1 MHVFRKRLCFLLGAV
16 LVLLLASFTYHRL
29 ALQREKASLNPMG
42 QMVSVNGHD
51 MSVFVKGNGPQTLV
65 FLSGAG
71 TASPILDFK
80 DLYDG
85 LSKQYKI
92 VVVERAGYGYSE
104 DTSKSRDVSEVL
116 SETRQALAKA
126 HVSGPYIILSHS
138 MASLETLLWQ
148 EKYPSE
154 IQAVIGLDW
163 ALPESYAHLKMHS
176 QILRMARLGSQL
188 GLLRYIPSRLYVP
201 NENLSSR
208 DRRLYQRIA
217 YRQILSQAMLN
228 ESLSVKG
235 NAKKVDAKINSQ
247 IPTLLL
253 VSNGEGTSFSKEEW
267 RNYAARFAKDQKN
280 IELTFYDAP
289 HYLYHYQTKEVVA
302 KIEDFIKGTTDYTN
316 LCY

>member
-1 MHVFRKRLCFLLGAV
+1 MHVFMKRLLFLMGAV
-16 LVLLLASFTYHRL
+16 LVLLLASFIYHRL
-29 ALQREKASLNPMG
+29 DLQREKTSLNPMG

-126 HVSGPYIILSHS
+126 QVSGPYIILSHS

-148 EKYPSE
+148 ENYPSE
-154 IQAVIGLDW
+154 IKAIIGLDW
-163 ALPESYAHLKMHS
+163 ALPESYSQLRMHS

-201 NENLSSR
+201 NENLSSS

-228 ESLSVKG
+228 ESLSVKE
-235 NAKKVDAKINSQ
+235 NAKKVDAKIDSQ

-302 KIEDFIKGTTDYTN
+302 KIEDFIKGTTD
-316 LCY
+316 

>member
-1 MHVFRKRLCFLLGAV
+1 MHVFMKRLLFLMGAV
-16 LVLLLASFTYHRL
+16 LVLLLVSFIYHRL
-29 ALQREKASLNPMG
+29 DLQREKASLNPVG
-42 QMVSVNGHD
+42 QMVSVKGHD

-80 DLYDG
+80 DLYDE

-163 ALPESYAHLKMHS
+163 ALPESYSQLRMHS

-201 NENLSSR
+201 NENLSSS

-235 NAKKVDAKINSQ
+235 NAKKVDAKIDSQ

-302 KIEDFIKGTTDYTN
+302 KIEDFIEGTTD
-316 LCY
+316 

>member
-1 MHVFRKRLCFLLGAV
+1 MHVFMKRLLFLMGAV
-16 LVLLLASFTYHRL
+16 LVLLLASFIYHRL

-126 HVSGPYIILSHS
+126 QVSGPYIILSHS

-154 IQAVIGLDW
+154 IKAIIGLDW
-163 ALPESYAHLKMHS
+163 ALPESYSQLRMHS
-176 QILRMARLGSQL
+176 QILRMARLGSRL

-201 NENLSSR
+201 NENLSSS

-267 RNYAARFAKDQKN
+267 RNYAARFAKDQEN

-302 KIEDFIKGTTDYTN
+302 KIEDFIKGTTD
-316 LCY
+316 

>member
-1 MHVFRKRLCFLLGAV
+1 MHVFMKRLLFLMGAV
-16 LVLLLASFTYHRL
+16 LVLLLASFIYHRL

-126 HVSGPYIILSHS
+126 QVSGPYIILSHS

-154 IQAVIGLDW
+154 IKAIIGLDW

-201 NENLSSR
+201 NENLSSS

-228 ESLSVKG
+228 ESLSVKE

-302 KIEDFIKGTTDYTN
+302 KIEEFIKGTTD
-316 LCY
+316 

>member
-1 MHVFRKRLCFLLGAV
+1 MHVFMKRLLFLMGAV
-16 LVLLLASFTYHRL
+16 LVLLLASFIYHRL

-126 HVSGPYIILSHS
+126 QVSGPYIILSHS

-154 IQAVIGLDW
+154 IKAIIGLDW
-163 ALPESYAHLKMHS
+163 ALPESYSQLRMHS

-201 NENLSSR
+201 NENLSSS

-247 IPTLLL
+247 ISTLLL

-302 KIEDFIKGTTDYTN
+302 KIEDFIKGTTD
-316 LCY
+316 

>member
-1 MHVFRKRLCFLLGAV
+1 MHVFMKRLLFLMGAV
-16 LVLLLASFTYHRL
+16 LVLLLASFIYHRL

-116 SETRQALAKA
+116 SETRQALSKA

-154 IQAVIGLDW
+154 IKAIIGLDW
-163 ALPESYAHLKMHS
+163 ALPESYSQLRMHP

-201 NENLSSR
+201 NENLSSS

-235 NAKKVDAKINSQ
+235 NAKKVDAKIDSQ

-302 KIEDFIKGTTDYTN
+302 KIEDFIKGTTD
-316 LCY
+316 

>member
-1 MHVFRKRLCFLLGAV
+1 MHVFMKRLLFLMGAV
-16 LVLLLASFTYHRL
+16 LVLLLASFIYHRL

-126 HVSGPYIILSHS
+126 QVSGPYIILSHS

-163 ALPESYAHLKMHS
+163 ALPESYSQLRMHS

-201 NENLSSR
+201 NENLSSS

-302 KIEDFIKGTTDYTN
+302 KIEEFIKGTTD
-316 LCY
+316 

>member
-1 MHVFRKRLCFLLGAV
+1 MHVFMKRLLFLLGLV
-16 LVLLLASFTYHRL
+16 LFLLLAIFTYHRL

-116 SETRQALAKA
+116 SETRQALSKA
-126 HVSGPYIILSHS
+126 QVSGPYIILSHS

-163 ALPESYAHLKMHS
+163 ALPESYSQLRMHS

-201 NENLSSR
+201 NENLSSS

-302 KIEDFIKGTTDYTN
+302 KIEDFIKGTTD
-316 LCY
+316 

>member
-1 MHVFRKRLCFLLGAV
+1 MHVFMKRLLFLMGAV
-16 LVLLLASFTYHRL
+16 LVLLLASFIYHRL

-51 MSVFVKGNGPQTLV
+51 MSVFVKGNSPQTLV

-104 DTSKSRDVSEVL
+104 DTSKSRDVYEVL

-154 IQAVIGLDW
+154 IQAIIGLDW
-163 ALPESYAHLKMHS
+163 ALPESYSQLRMHS

-201 NENLSSR
+201 NENLSSS

-267 RNYAARFAKDQKN
+267 RNYATRFAKDQKN

-302 KIEDFIKGTTDYTN
+302 KIEDFIKGTTD
-316 LCY
+316 

>member
-1 MHVFRKRLCFLLGAV
+1 MHVFMKRLLFLMGAV

-148 EKYPSE
+148 EKYSSE

-163 ALPESYAHLKMHS
+163 ALPESYSQLRMHS

-201 NENLSSR
+201 NENLSSS

-235 NAKKVDAKINSQ
+235 NAKKVDAKIDSQ

-253 VSNGEGTSFSKEEW
+253 VSNGEGTSFSQEEW
-267 RNYAARFAKDQKN
+267 RHYATRFAKDQKN

-302 KIEDFIKGTTDYTN
+302 KIEDFIEGTTD
-316 LCY
+316 

>member
-1 MHVFRKRLCFLLGAV
+1 MHVFMKRLLFLMGAV
-16 LVLLLASFTYHRL
+16 LVLLLASFIYHRL

-154 IQAVIGLDW
+154 IQAIIGLDW
-163 ALPESYAHLKMHS
+163 ALPESYSQLRMHS

-201 NENLSSR
+201 NENLSSS

-289 HYLYHYQTKEVVA
+289 HYLYHYRTKEVVA
-302 KIEDFIKGTTDYTN
+302 KIEDFIKGTTD
-316 LCY
+316 

>member
-1 MHVFRKRLCFLLGAV
+1 MHVFMKRLLFLMGAV
-16 LVLLLASFTYHRL
+16 LVLLLASFIYHRL

-126 HVSGPYIILSHS
+126 QVSGPYIILSHS

-154 IQAVIGLDW
+154 IKAIIGLDW
-163 ALPESYAHLKMHS
+163 ALPESYSQLRMHS

-188 GLLRYIPSRLYVP
+188 GLLRYIPSHLYVP
-201 NENLSSR
+201 NENLSSS

-228 ESLSVKG
+228 ESLSVKE
-235 NAKKVDAKINSQ
+235 NAKKVDAKIDSQ
-247 IPTLLL
+247 IPTLLM
-253 VSNGEGTSFSKEEW
+253 VSNGGGTGFSQKDW
-267 RNYAARFAKDQKN
+267 RHYATSFAKDQKN
-280 IELTFYDAP
+280 IEVTFYDAP

-302 KIEDFIKGTTDYTN
+302 KIEDFIKGTTD
-316 LCY
+316 

>member
-1 MHVFRKRLCFLLGAV
+1 MHVFMKRLLFLMGAV
-16 LVLLLASFTYHRL
+16 LVLLLASFIYHRL

-116 SETRQALAKA
+116 SETRQALSKA
-126 HVSGPYIILSHS
+126 QVSGPYIILSHS

-163 ALPESYAHLKMHS
+163 ALPESYSQLRMHS

-201 NENLSSR
+201 NENLSSS

-302 KIEDFIKGTTDYTN
+302 KIEDFIKGTTD
-316 LCY
+316 

>member
-1 MHVFRKRLCFLLGAV
+1 MHVFMKKLLFLMGAV
-16 LVLLLASFTYHRL
+16 LVLLLASFIYHRL

-116 SETRQALAKA
+116 SETRQALSKA

-154 IQAVIGLDW
+154 IKAIIGLDW
-163 ALPESYAHLKMHS
+163 ALPESYSQLRMHS

-201 NENLSSR
+201 NENLSSS

-267 RNYAARFAKDQKN
+267 RNYATRFAKDQKN

-302 KIEDFIKGTTDYTN
+302 KIEDFIKGTTD
-316 LCY
+316 

>member
-1 MHVFRKRLCFLLGAV
+1 MHVFMKRLCFLMGAV
-16 LVLLLASFTYHRL
+16 LVLLLASFIYHRL

-163 ALPESYAHLKMHS
+163 ALPESYSQLRMHS

-247 IPTLLL
+247 ISTLLL

-267 RNYAARFAKDQKN
+267 RNYATRFAKDQKN

-302 KIEDFIKGTTDYTN
+302 KIEDFIKGTTD
-316 LCY
+316 

>member
-1 MHVFRKRLCFLLGAV
+1 MHVFRKRLLFLLGLV
-16 LVLLLASFTYHRL
+16 LFLLLAIFTYHRL
-29 ALQREKASLNPMG
+29 ALQREKVSLNPMG
-42 QMVSVNGHD
+42 QMVSVNGHE
-51 MSVFVKGNGPQTLV
+51 MSIFVKGEGSQTLV

-80 DLYDG
+80 DLYDD

-163 ALPESYAHLKMHS
+163 ALPESYSQLRMHS

-201 NENLSSR
+201 NENLSSS

-267 RNYAARFAKDQKN
+267 RNYATRFAKDQKN

-302 KIEDFIKGTTDYTN
+302 KIEDFIKGTTD
-316 LCY
+316 

>member
-1 MHVFRKRLCFLLGAV
+1 MPVFMKRLCFLLGLV
-16 LVLLLASFTYHRL
+16 LVLLLTSFTYHRL
-29 ALQREKASLNPMG
+29 ALQREKTSLNPMG

-51 MSVFVKGNGPQTLV
+51 MSVFVKGNGPQTLL

-85 LSKQYKI
+85 LSKEYKI
-92 VVVERAGYGYSE
+92 VLVERAGYGYSE
-104 DTSKSRDVSEVL
+104 DTSKSRDVSVIL

-126 HVSGPYIILSHS
+126 QVSGPYIILSHS

-154 IQAVIGLDW
+154 IKAIIGLDW
-163 ALPESYAHLKMHS
+163 ALPESYLQLRMHS

-247 IPTLLL
+247 ISTLLL

-302 KIEDFIKGTTDYTN
+302 KIEDFIKGTTD
-316 LCY
+316 

>member
-1 MHVFRKRLCFLLGAV
+1 MHVFMKRLLFLMGAV
-16 LVLLLASFTYHRL
+16 LVLLLASFIYHRL
-29 ALQREKASLNPMG
+29 ALQREKASLNPIG

-51 MSVFVKGNGPQTLV
+51 MSVFMKGNGPQTLV

-126 HVSGPYIILSHS
+126 QVSGPYIILSHS

-154 IQAVIGLDW
+154 IKAIIGLDW
-163 ALPESYAHLKMHS
+163 ALPECYSQLRMHS

-201 NENLSSR
+201 NENLSSS

-302 KIEDFIKGTTDYTN
+302 KIEDFIKGTTD
-316 LCY
+316 

>member
-1 MHVFRKRLCFLLGAV
+1 MHVFMKRLLFLMGAV
-16 LVLLLASFTYHRL
+16 LVLLLASFIYHRL

-154 IQAVIGLDW
+154 IQAIIGLDW
-163 ALPESYAHLKMHS
+163 ALPESYSQLRMHS

-201 NENLSSR
+201 NENLSSS

-228 ESLSVKG
+228 ESLSVKE

-302 KIEDFIKGTTDYTN
+302 KIEDFIKGTTD
-316 LCY
+316 

>member
-1 MHVFRKRLCFLLGAV
+1 MHVFMKRLLFLMGAV
-16 LVLLLASFTYHRL
+16 LVLLLASFIYHRL

-126 HVSGPYIILSHS
+126 QVSGPYIILSHS
-138 MASLETLLWQ
+138 MASLGTLLWQ

-154 IQAVIGLDW
+154 IKAIIGLDW
-163 ALPESYAHLKMHS
+163 ALPESYSQLRMHS

-201 NENLSSR
+201 NENLSSS

-228 ESLSVKG
+228 ESLSVKE
-235 NAKKVDAKINSQ
+235 NAKKVDAKIDSQ

-302 KIEDFIKGTTDYTN
+302 KIEDFIKGTTD
-316 LCY
+316 

>member
-1 MHVFRKRLCFLLGAV
+1 MHVFRKRLLFLLGAV
-16 LVLLLASFTYHRL
+16 LVLLLASFIYHRL

-148 EKYPSE
+148 AKYPSE
-154 IQAVIGLDW
+154 IQAIIGLDW
-163 ALPESYAHLKMHS
+163 ALPESYSQLRMHS

-201 NENLSSR
+201 NENLSSS

-247 IPTLLL
+247 ISTLLL

-289 HYLYHYQTKEVVA
+289 HYLYHYRTKEVVA
-302 KIEDFIKGTTDYTN
+302 KIEDFIKGTTD
-316 LCY
+316 

>member
-1 MHVFRKRLCFLLGAV
+1 MHVFMKRLLFLMGAV
-16 LVLLLASFTYHRL
+16 LVLLLASFIYHRL
-29 ALQREKASLNPMG
+29 DLQREKTSLNPMG

-126 HVSGPYIILSHS
+126 QVSGPYIILSHS

-154 IQAVIGLDW
+154 IKAIIGLDW
-163 ALPESYAHLKMHS
+163 ALPESYAHLKMHP

-201 NENLSSR
+201 NENLSSS

-235 NAKKVDAKINSQ
+235 NAKKVDAKIDSQ

-253 VSNGEGTSFSKEEW
+253 VSNGEGTSFSQEEW
-267 RNYAARFAKDQKN
+267 RHYATRFAKDQKN

-302 KIEDFIKGTTDYTN
+302 KIEDFIEGTTD
-316 LCY
+316 

>member
-1 MHVFRKRLCFLLGAV
+1 MHVFMKRLLFLLGAV
-16 LVLLLASFTYHRL
+16 LLLLLSSFTYHRL
-29 ALQREKASLNPMG
+29 SLQREKASLNPMG

-116 SETRQALAKA
+116 SETRQALSKA
-126 HVSGPYIILSHS
+126 QVSGPYIILSHS

-163 ALPESYAHLKMHS
+163 ALPESYSQLRMHS

-201 NENLSSR
+201 NENLSSS

-302 KIEDFIKGTTDYTN
+302 KIEDFIKGTTD
-316 LCY
+316 

>member
-1 MHVFRKRLCFLLGAV
+1 MHVFMKRLLFLMGAV
-16 LVLLLASFTYHRL
+16 LVLLLASFIYHRL

-154 IQAVIGLDW
+154 IQAIIGLDW
-163 ALPESYAHLKMHS
+163 ALPESYSQLRMHP

-201 NENLSSR
+201 NENLSSS

-267 RNYAARFAKDQKN
+267 RNYATRFAKDQKN

-302 KIEDFIKGTTDYTN
+302 KIEDFIKGTTD
-316 LCY
+316 

>member
-1 MHVFRKRLCFLLGAV
+1 MHVFMKRLLFLMGAV
-16 LVLLLASFTYHRL
+16 LVLLLASFIYHRL

-92 VVVERAGYGYSE
+92 VVVERVGYGYSE

-126 HVSGPYIILSHS
+126 QVSGPYIILSHS

-154 IQAVIGLDW
+154 IKAIIGLDW
-163 ALPESYAHLKMHS
+163 ALPESYSQLRMHS

-201 NENLSSR
+201 NENLSSS

-235 NAKKVDAKINSQ
+235 NAKKVDAKIDSQ

-253 VSNGEGTSFSKEEW
+253 VSNGKGTSFSKEEW

-302 KIEDFIKGTTDYTN
+302 KIEDFIKGTTD
-316 LCY
+316 

>member
-1 MHVFRKRLCFLLGAV
+1 MHVFMKRLLFLMGAV
-16 LVLLLASFTYHRL
+16 LVLLLASFIYHRL
-29 ALQREKASLNPMG
+29 DLQREKTSLNPMG

-126 HVSGPYIILSHS
+126 QVSGPYIILSHS

-154 IQAVIGLDW
+154 IKAIIGLDW
-163 ALPESYAHLKMHS
+163 ALPESYAHLKMHP

-201 NENLSSR
+201 NENLSSS

-228 ESLSVKG
+228 ESLSVKE
-235 NAKKVDAKINSQ
+235 NAKKVDAKIDSQ

-253 VSNGEGTSFSKEEW
+253 VSNGEDTSFSKEEW

-289 HYLYHYQTKEVVA
+289 HYLYHCQTKEVVA
-302 KIEDFIKGTTDYTN
+302 KIEDFIKGTTD
-316 LCY
+316 

>member
-1 MHVFRKRLCFLLGAV
+1 MHVFMKRLLFLMGAV
-16 LVLLLASFTYHRL
+16 LVLLLASFIYHRL

-154 IQAVIGLDW
+154 IKAIIGLEW
-163 ALPESYAHLKMHS
+163 ALPDSYSQLRMYS

-201 NENLSSR
+201 NENLSSS

-235 NAKKVDAKINSQ
+235 NAKKVDAKIDSQ

-302 KIEDFIKGTTDYTN
+302 KIEDFIKGTTD
-316 LCY
+316 

>member
-1 MHVFRKRLCFLLGAV
+1 MHVFMKRLLFLMGAV
-16 LVLLLASFTYHRL
+16 LVLLLASFIYHRL

-71 TASPILDFK
+71 TASPILDLK

-163 ALPESYAHLKMHS
+163 ALPESYSQLRMNS

-201 NENLSSR
+201 NENLSSS

-267 RNYAARFAKDQKN
+267 RHYATRFAKDQKN

-302 KIEDFIKGTTDYTN
+302 KIEDFIKGTTD
-316 LCY
+316 

>member
-1 MHVFRKRLCFLLGAV
+1 MHVFRKRLLFLLGAV

-29 ALQREKASLNPMG
+29 ALQREKVSLNPMG

-51 MSVFVKGNGPQTLV
+51 MSVFVKGEGPQTLV

-71 TASPILDFK
+71 TASPILDLK

-116 SETRQALAKA
+116 SETRQALARA

-154 IQAVIGLDW
+154 VKAIIGLDW
-163 ALPESYAHLKMHS
+163 ALPESYAHLTIHP
-176 QILRMARLGSQL
+176 QILRMARWGSQL
-188 GLLRYIPSRLYVP
+188 GLLRYLPSRLYVP
-201 NENLSSR
+201 NANLSSS

-217 YRQILSQAMLN
+217 YRQILSKAMLN
-228 ESLSVKG
+228 ESLSVKE
-235 NAKKVDAKINSQ
+235 NAKKVTSSIDSQ
-247 IPTLLL
+247 IPTLLM
-253 VSNGEGTSFSKEEW
+253 VSNGGGTGFSQKDWRYYATSFV
-267 RNYAARFAKDQKN
+267 KDQKN
-280 IELTFYDAP
+280 IEVTFYDAP
-289 HYLYHYQTKEVVA
+289 HYLYHYQTKEVA
-302 KIEDFIKGTTDYTN
+302 EKIEEFIKETTD
-316 LCY
+316 

>member
-1 MHVFRKRLCFLLGAV
+1 MHVFMKRLLFLMGAV
-16 LVLLLASFTYHRL
+16 LVLLLASFIYHRL
-29 ALQREKASLNPMG
+29 DLQREKASLNPMG

-104 DTSKSRDVSEVL
+104 DTSKSREVSEVL

-126 HVSGPYIILSHS
+126 QVSGPYIILSHS

-154 IQAVIGLDW
+154 IKAIIGLDW
-163 ALPESYAHLKMHS
+163 ALPESYSQLRMYS

-201 NENLSSR
+201 NENLSSS

-235 NAKKVDAKINSQ
+235 NAKKVDAKIDSQ

-302 KIEDFIKGTTDYTN
+302 KIEDFIKGTTD
-316 LCY
+316 

>member
-1 MHVFRKRLCFLLGAV
+1 MHVFMKRLLFLMGAV
-16 LVLLLASFTYHRL
+16 LVLLLASFIYHRL

-201 NENLSSR
+201 NENLSSS

-267 RNYAARFAKDQKN
+267 RHYATRFAKDQKN

-302 KIEDFIKGTTDYTN
+302 KIEDFIKGTTD
-316 LCY
+316 

>member
-1 MHVFRKRLCFLLGAV
+1 MHVFMKRLLFLMGAV
-16 LVLLLASFTYHRL
+16 LVLLLASFIYHRL

-126 HVSGPYIILSHS
+126 QVSGPYIILSHS

-154 IQAVIGLDW
+154 IKAIIGLDW

-201 NENLSSR
+201 NENLSSS

-228 ESLSVKG
+228 ESLSVEE

-302 KIEDFIKGTTDYTN
+302 KIEEFIKGTTD
-316 LCY
+316 

>member
-1 MHVFRKRLCFLLGAV
+1 MHVFMKRLLFLMGAV
-16 LVLLLASFTYHRL
+16 LVLLLASFIYHRL
-29 ALQREKASLNPMG
+29 DLQREKTSLNPMG

-85 LSKQYKI
+85 LSKKYKI

-126 HVSGPYIILSHS
+126 QVSGPYIILSHS

-154 IQAVIGLDW
+154 IKAIIGLDW
-163 ALPESYAHLKMHS
+163 ALPESYSQLRMHS
-176 QILRMARLGSQL
+176 QILRMARLGSRL

-201 NENLSSR
+201 NENLSSS

-302 KIEDFIKGTTDYTN
+302 KIEDFIKGTTD
-316 LCY
+316 

>member
-1 MHVFRKRLCFLLGAV
+1 MHVFMKRLLFLMGAV
-16 LVLLLASFTYHRL
+16 LVLLLASFIYHRL

-126 HVSGPYIILSHS
+126 QVSGPYIILSHS

-163 ALPESYAHLKMHS
+163 ALPESYAHLKMHP

-201 NENLSSR
+201 NENLSSS

-228 ESLSVKG
+228 ESLSVKE

-302 KIEDFIKGTTDYTN
+302 KIEDFIKGTTD
-316 LCY
+316 

>member
-1 MHVFRKRLCFLLGAV
+1 MHVFMKRLLFLMGAV
-16 LVLLLASFTYHRL
+16 LVLLLASFIYHRL

-71 TASPILDFK
+71 TASPILEFK

-85 LSKQYKI
+85 LSKKYKI

-126 HVSGPYIILSHS
+126 QVSGPYIILSHS

-163 ALPESYAHLKMHS
+163 ALPESYAHLKMHP

-201 NENLSSR
+201 NENLSSS

-302 KIEDFIKGTTDYTN
+302 KIEDFIKGTTD
-316 LCY
+316 